1 MEAIAEV
8 DQWQDELESMFA
20 RVAGRFAR
28 VDLRRRM
35 RDYVRGLLAPVVR
48 KNGWQLAEWA
58 GHRDPAG
65 LQHLLNGARWDA
77 DAVRDDVRDYVAEQL
92 GPGGVLIIDDTG
104 FIKKGTTSAG
114 VGRQYTGTSG
124 KIDNCQ
130 IGVFAA
136 YATGSGR
143 ALVDRELYLPKAW
156 TSDRVGRRA
165 AKIPDERAFATKGEL
180 AQDILRRCLAA
191 GLPAQWVT
199 ADEAYGQDW
208 HFRRLLE
215 QLGLGYVVVV
225 PKSQQIK
232 SLAGIWRIDQLIDE
246 APGDAWQQLSC
257 GDGAKG
263 PRIYD
268 WAAAKL
274 PANLIFDPD
283 PPTHHR
289 WVMARRSLSDP
300 ARSPT
305 TWPTH
310 PSASRSPTWDRRLP
324 LGDRGVF
331 PGGEERVR
339 PRRVRSPPLSRLVSA
354 HHPGHA
360 RPRRTH
366 RSCCPG
372 RRHRKGGSRN
382 GSALAPLTVAE
393 IRRLLD
399 PLLPHPRP
407 HQDRRLHALSWSHWR
422 RRHQVTA
429 RRCHYRRRTSSEH
442 EISLKY

>member
-1 MEAIAEV
+1 MDVIPEV
-8 DQWQDELESMFA
+8 SFWQAELESVFA

-28 VDLRRRM
+28 ADLRWRM
-35 RDYVRGLLAPVVR
+35 RDYVRGLLAPVGR

-77 DAVRDDVRDYVAEQL
+77 DAVRDDVRAYVAERL

-104 FIKKGTTSAG
+104 FVKKGTTSAG

-156 TSDRVGRRA
+156 TSDRDRCRA
-165 AKIPDERAFATKGEL
+165 AKIPDARGFATKGEL
-180 AQDILRRCLAA
+180 ARDIVRRCVAA
-191 GLPAQWVT
+191 GLPAAWVT

-208 HFRRLLE
+208 NFRRLLE
-215 QLGLGYVVVV
+215 QLGLGYVVAV

-232 SLAGIWRIDQLIDE
+232 SLVGFWRIDQLVGE
-246 APGDAWQQLSC
+246 APADAWQRLSC

-263 PRIYD
+263 PRVYD

-274 PANLIFDPD
+274 PANIVFDPD

-289 WVMARRSLSDP
+289 WVLARRSLSDP
-300 ARSPT
+300 SEVAYYLAHAPVGIELPELARIAGSRWAIEECFQAAKNECGLDEYEVRRYVGWYRHIT
-305 TWPTH
+305 LAMLAHAFLTALAAQ
-310 PSASRSPTWDRRLP
+310 PSARETAETNRPAPSLSP
-324 LGDRGVF
+324 
-331 PGGEERVR
+331 
-339 PRRVRSPPLSRLVSA
+339 
-354 HHPGHA
+354 
-360 RPRRTH
+360 
-366 RSCCPG
+366 
-372 RRHRKGGSRN
+372 
-382 GSALAPLTVAE
+382 
-393 IRRLLD
+393 
-399 PLLPHPRP
+399 
-407 HQDRRLHALSWSHWR
+407 WR
-422 RRHQVTA
+422 RSGGCWTLSCPTPALNSTA
-429 RRCHYRRRTSSEH
+429 TTMH
-442 EISLKY
+442 